1 MKMLNEK
8 CKKNN
13 VRSYQGYI
21 SQKKNYT
28 RKCIRAGSYK
38 PSRQLLHIHRIKKS
52 VSTLLNALQ
61 KRKKRPAGIYQEVI
75 RTDNE
80 ITTCT

>member
-1 MKMLNEK
+1 MQ
-8 CKKNN
+8 KKQ
-13 VRSYQGYI
+13 RQILPRLYLS
-21 SQKKNYT
+21 KKNYT

-61 KRKKRPAGIYQEVI
+61 KRKKKASRNIPRSNQN
-75 RTDNE
+75 RMK
-80 ITTCT
+80 